1 MDLQDH
7 KEVLVGQEQRV
18 IQVLWAHKD
27 VQALRDTLDLL
38 EPQDN
43 QAHLDPL
50 DLV

>member
-7 KEVLVGQEQRV
+7 KAALVGQEQRV
-18 IQVLWAHKD
+18 ILVLWAHKD
-27 VQALRDTLDLL
+27 VQVLQDTLDLL

-43 QAHLDPL
+43 QDHLDPL